1 LLDMDSISGL
11 VFWAFYLEVR
21 MTFKSSSMI
30 NNWLCLTTIVGRV
43 VSISDSWSPMTFWV
57 WRCLLHVQMIIQSIS
72 SGRIMIQHAEWVSMI
87 TIELWRI
94 ACERIKI
101 RTVNN
106 TRDIKKCS
114 ESVD

>member
-1 LLDMDSISGL
+1 
-11 VFWAFYLEVR
+11 
-21 MTFKSSSMI
+21 
-30 NNWLCLTTIVGRV
+30 
-43 VSISDSWSPMTFWV
+43 
-57 WRCLLHVQMIIQSIS
+57 
-72 SGRIMIQHAEWVSMI
+72 MIQHAEWVSMI

-106 TRDIKKCS
+106 TRDIKKCP